1 MGLECVVNVSEG
13 RDGSVLDRLAATAG
27 PSLLDRHS
35 DPDHHRTVFTLAGTD
50 DEVEAAVRRLT
61 AEAVAT
67 LDLGIHDGQH
77 PRIGVVDVVPFV
89 PLRVHP
95 SLEGGQGSVEVA
107 RVDPS
112 PPLDAAVAARDRFAH
127 WAWNEIELPCFLY
140 GPLPGGGERTLP
152 EVRKLAFRG
161 LDPDV
166 GAARPHPTAGA
177 GAVGA
182 RGFLVAYNLW
192 LAGADLQVAREM
204 ARLLRGPGVRALG
217 LELSSGVQVS
227 CNLVDPV
234 AHGPAEVHD
243 RLGALLEGSGAVI
256 RGCELVGLVP
266 AAVLDATPTTR
277 WEEVG
282 LDPEA
287 TIERRLAASGVSWR

>member
-13 RDGSVLDRLAATAG
+13 RDHSVLDRLAATAG
-27 PSLLDRHS
+27 SLLLDRHS
-35 DPDHHRTVFTLAGTD
+35 DPDHHRTVFTLAGAD
-50 DEVEAAVRRLT
+50 EEVEAAVRRLT
-61 AEAVAT
+61 AEAVAV
-67 LDLGIHDGQH
+67 LDLSVHDGQH

-89 PLRVHP
+89 PLRVDP
-95 SLEGGQGSVEVA
+95 AFEGGEGAVDVV

-112 PPLDAAVAARDRFAH
+112 PPLGAAVAARDRFAH
-127 WAWNEIELPCFLY
+127 WAWDELELPCFFY
-140 GPLPGGGERTLP
+140 GPRPGGGERTLP

-166 GAARPHPTAGA
+166 GAPRRHPTAGA
-177 GAVGA
+177 CAVGA

-192 LAGADLQVAREM
+192 LDGADLEVAREI
-204 ARLLRGPGVRALG
+204 ARRLRGPGVRALG
-217 LELSSGVQVS
+217 LELSSGIQVS
-227 CNLVDPV
+227 CNLVDSV

-243 RLGALLEGSGAVI
+243 RLGALLEGSGTVI

-277 WEEVG
+277 WEELG
-282 LDPEA
+282 LGPEA
-287 TIERRLAASGVSWR
+287 TIERRLAARGPSWR